1 MIFRLLP
8 EGFSFSNLVEA
19 ISKGFELAG
28 DLVNQIEIA
37 FQANQQRGVGVLWL
51 PKSRQTLYYS
61 IDWRGVDI
69 NSQRMTTVEL
79 HLLNVIFGLSMW
91 QGIILCHRALMLR
104 EPIVKV
110 AIRDFSNDNGNLRTR
125 DDTDVSLLWSMVER
139 LKENLFTEWNYVSPA
154 SRQQDEKFNSVEG
167 LLRQGNIFAAD
178 AGYSLIKSNPRDT
191 LQCILPVIPRAYRNH
206 RS

>member
-1 MIFRLLP
+1 M
-8 EGFSFSNLVEA
+8 GA
-19 ISKGFELAG
+19 ISKGLEFAG

-69 NSQRMTTVEL
+69 NSQRMTNVEL

-110 AIRDFSNDNGNLRTR
+110 AIVDFLNDNGNLRMR
-125 DDTDVSLLWSMVER
+125 GDTDVSVLWSIVER

-154 SRQQDEKFNSVEG
+154 SRQQDEKFTSVDK
-167 LLRQGNIFAAD
+167 LLRQGNIFATD
-178 AGYSLIKSNPRDT
+178 TGYSLIKSNPRDT
-191 LQCILPVIPRAYRNH
+191 LQCILPVIPNAYRNN
-206 RS
+206 RT